1 MSKFVLNCLISGEK
15 MRESNKVQ
23 MSESIPVGI
32 LLALSGGFMDAYS
45 YMCRGEVFANA
56 QTGNI
61 MLMGISISEGDIGV
75 AMSYFCPVFAFVAG
89 IFIAN
94 VLRHY
99 FIDYHKIC
107 WKQFC
112 TIAEAVF
119 LFGASFVPQELNLL
133 ANSMISFACGV
144 QVQAF
149 KKISGNNIATTMCI
163 GNLRTA
169 ICAISDSLFLSD
181 KSIAKKGLFY
191 LMIIGVFV
199 LGAVF
204 GNLCVDILGEKAITV
219 SAILLFASFLLMF
232 FEKEDSL
239 ENLQEGGEC

>member
-1 MSKFVLNCLISGEK
+1 
-15 MRESNKVQ
+15 MRGSNRVQ
-23 MSESIPVGI
+23 MSESIPVGF

-56 QTGNI
+56 QTGNL
-61 MLMGISISEGDIGV
+61 MLMGISISQGDFQV

-107 WKQFC
+107 WKQLC

-149 KKISGNNIATTMCI
+149 RKISGNNIATTMCI
-163 GNLRTA
+163 GNLRSA

-181 KSIAKKGLFY
+181 KSMVKKGCFY

-199 LGAVF
+199 IGAVL
-204 GNLCVDILGEKAITV
+204 GNLCVDVFGEKAIII
-219 SAILLFASFLLMF
+219 SALLIFASFLLMF
-232 FEKEDSL
+232 FEKN
-239 ENLQEGGEC
+239 ENSKGIKGERVAE

>member
-1 MSKFVLNCLISGEK
+1 

-56 QTGNI
+56 QTGNL
-61 MLMGISISEGDIGV
+61 MLMGISISKGDFRV

-99 FIDYHKIC
+99 FINYRKIC

-119 LFGASFVPQELNLL
+119 LFGASFVPQDLNLL
-133 ANSMISFACGV
+133 SNSMISFACGV

-149 KKISGNNIATTMCI
+149 RKISGNNIATTMCI
-163 GNLRTA
+163 GNLRSA

-181 KSIAKKGLFY
+181 KSMVKKGCFY

-199 LGAVF
+199 VGAVL
-204 GNLCVDILGEKAITV
+204 GNLCVDIFAEKAIMI
-219 SAILLFASFLLMF
+219 SALLVFVAFLLMF
-232 FEKEDSL
+232 LEKDEKR
-239 ENLQEGGEC
+239 NGESGKTDIT